1 MCLFVIVWPY
11 YFKVHGSGNYK
22 KFIFIMLCHTLIC
35 KKMEIL
41 AVKNIDDFIELLMV
55 YVKVFEMKNF
65 KLPDTNYLKNLLA
78 QDYFI
83 AVVAKENN
91 KIVGGL
97 TIYVLQQYYSTQ
109 PLAYIYDLAVLT
121 EYQRKGIGKKIM
133 NFVTDYCRDKGFE
146 EVYVQAD
153 KVDAHAIDF
162 YRKTNP
168 TAEEAVVQFSY
179 HL

>member
-1 MCLFVIVWPY
+1 
-11 YFKVHGSGNYK
+11 
-22 KFIFIMLCHTLIC
+22 
-35 KKMEIL
+35 
-41 AVKNIDDFIELLMV
+41 
-55 YVKVFEMKNF
+55 MKNF
-65 KLPDTNYLKNLLA
+65 VMPDHKYLTDLLK
-78 QDYFI
+78 QENFL
-83 AVVAKENN
+83 AVAAK
-91 KIVGGL
+91 KDHLVIGGL
-97 TIYVLQQYYSTQ
+97 TIYVLQQYYSTK

-121 EYQRKGIGKKIM
+121 EYQRKGIGQKII
-133 NFVTDYCRDKGFE
+133 NYVTDYCRDKGFE